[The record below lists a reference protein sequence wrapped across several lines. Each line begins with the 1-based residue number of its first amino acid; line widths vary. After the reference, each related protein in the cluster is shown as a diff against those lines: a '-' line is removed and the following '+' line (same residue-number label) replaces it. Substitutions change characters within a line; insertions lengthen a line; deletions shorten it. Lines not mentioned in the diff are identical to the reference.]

1 MPPSR
6 MSSTAATVSDW
17 CRNDERNARVNAH
30 RIVVM
35 GVSGCGKSTVAQG
48 LAQALQIHFV
58 EGDALHSPHNVER
71 MATGIALT
79 DADRLG
85 WLQQVAA
92 RLGNATTTGACGVV
106 VSCSALKRSYRDL
119 LRAAAPGLRLV
130 FLHGPDDLL
139 RERLAT
145 RVGHYM
151 PASLL
156 QSQLDALEPPGEDE
170 SPISLPITLPPADIV
185 ARAVQQLEATP

>member
-1 MPPSR
+1 

-48 LAQALQIHFV
+48 LAQALQIHF
-58 EGDALHSPHNVER
+58 
-71 MATGIALT
+71 
-79 DADRLG
+79 G

>member
-1 MPPSR
+1 
-6 MSSTAATVSDW
+6 
-17 CRNDERNARVNAH
+17 
-30 RIVVM
+30 M
-35 GVSGCGKSTVAQG
+35 GVSGSGKSTVAQA
-48 LAQALQIHFV
+48 LAQALQVHFV

-71 MATGIALT
+71 MAASIALT
-79 DADRLG
+79 DADRHG
-85 WLQQVAA
+85 WLQDVAA
-92 RLGNATTTGACGVV
+92 QLGHAATTTTTTTATSATATGSRGVV

-119 LRAAAPGLRLV
+119 LRAAAPDLRLV
-130 FLHGPDDLL
+130 FLHGSADLL

-156 QSQLDALEPPGEDE
+156 QSQLDALEPPGADE

-185 ARAVQQLEATP
+185 ARAVRQLKALST